1 VFEGI
6 NVKRMFGK
14 VGSVSAEKDRVEVE
28 KEIKVD
34 KESFLGRVDG
44 IHGNLGSDKLKGVFV
59 IDA

>member
-14 VGSVSAEKDRVEVE
+14 VSSVSTEKDRIEVE

-34 KESFLGRVDG
+34 KESFLRRVDG
-44 IHGNLGSDKLKGVFV
+44 IHGILGSDK
-59 IDA
+59 